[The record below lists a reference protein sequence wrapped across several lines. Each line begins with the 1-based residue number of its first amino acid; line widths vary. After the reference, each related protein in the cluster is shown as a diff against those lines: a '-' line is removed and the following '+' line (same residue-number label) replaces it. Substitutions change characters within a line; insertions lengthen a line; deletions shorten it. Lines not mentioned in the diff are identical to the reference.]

1 MAYPGPRPVHGTRQT
16 NTIHDLLHRNTSGTS
31 SNTGTCVP
39 RPPPPAVTSTLW
51 SVGPPPPAVTY
62 TQLSVVPPP
71 PPPPAVN
78 PTTWSMAD
86 ETWRGSGSC
95 GVNQTFARDHVANA
109 LSSACSISD
118 GSESSTYT
126 VGSYVRDVDL
136 PMNNMTLLTGPLTG
150 GLNKEA
156 IRFSTPPFNSTA
168 IQVDAQRLR
177 LPPGNL
183 TGGQCSWDHMDK
195 DKGGLTHCLTTSEP
209 FPPVVDHTWTK
220 SDPLPPIAP
229 CFQQSTQWLTP
240 PCSDDLHP
248 MDCGLASQ
256 GMGPSL
262 LQLHGEDDD
271 SDSVDGERI
280 RCKIHGLVNSKCR

>member
-16 NTIHDLLHRNTSGTS
+16 NTIHDLLHRNTSCTS
-31 SNTGTCVP
+31 SNTGTRVP

-51 SVGPPPPAVTY
+51 SVGPPPPAVTSTLWSVRPPPPAVTY
-62 TQLSVVPPP
+62 TQLSVVP

-86 ETWRGSGSC
+86 ETWRGSDSW

-109 LSSACSISD
+109 LSSTCSVSD
-118 GSESSTYT
+118 VSESSTYT
-126 VGSYVRDVDL
+126 AGSYARDVDL
-136 PMNNMTLLTGPLTG
+136 
-150 GLNKEA
+150 
-156 IRFSTPPFNSTA
+156 PFNSTA
-168 IQVDAQRLR
+168 IQVDAQGLH
-177 LPPGNL
+177 LSQSHL
-183 TGGQCSWDHMDK
+183 TGEQCPWDHMDK